1 MVLDLVRALNA
12 SELQTRLDAIE
23 NLTHDPDDARQ
34 KLVAILAEPSFGVRA
49 RVWAMIALIQVGCG
63 TDHAVMNS
71 LILCLDDHSA
81 VVRRSAIDLLGH
93 LKAHGAASKI
103 AEHLNDN
110 EPVEGA
116 WFDDDA
122 TPGQAARRFLLVVD
136 SPEAAALL
144 ANADRG

>member
-63 TDHAVMNS
+63 T
-71 LILCLDDHSA
+71 
-81 VVRRSAIDLLGH
+81 
-93 LKAHGAASKI
+93 
-103 AEHLNDN
+103 
-110 EPVEGA
+110 
-116 WFDDDA
+116 
-122 TPGQAARRFLLVVD
+122 ARRI
-136 SPEAAALL
+136 
-144 ANADRG
+144 G